1 MTGIKLETV
10 ISMIKEELE
19 ACKSFQRNITK
30 QIAALRNQEE
40 DDAAATIGKSIAFNN
55 RMIRIH
61 LERADALVKAGG
73 VKDTDDQ
80 ELTIESIRDSLDFLD
95 YIRLLDE
102 CLEEQETEK

>member
-10 ISMIKEELE
+10 IAMIKQELV
-19 ACKSFQRNITK
+19 ACESLQRNITK
-30 QIAALRNQEE
+30 QFAALRNQEE
-40 DDAAATIGKSIAFNN
+40 AHAAASIRRAIARNN

-73 VKDTDDQ
+73 VQDTGYR

-95 YIRLLDE
+95 YVRLLDE
-102 CLEEQETEK
+102 CLEEEQ